1 VDYHEGLAGLI
12 VLFYLWDC
20 LHLLDP
26 DLVALAAAG
35 GGRWRVRFGARR
47 WQLAG
52 KDPLLA
58 NPFDPAESLFLLG
71 WRAGTGPA
79 PEPRDA
85 ATAANRLEAAAAALL
100 LPGRLCWI
108 SWMLAIVI
116 LPPALVLHLGPLP
129 VMACAGALY
138 VNVVLTGL
146 VVYRRRDR
154 LGLSGAT
161 IVKIW
166 VECLLCVPYGVN
178 LARKVALAL
187 PSRQLRLQH
196 IGARV
201 LDAAQRAQAWEE
213 CRARLGELMGEFDPG
228 TAAHE
233 ALAQEQARWRVEP

>member
-52 KDPLLA
+52 KEPLLA
-58 NPFDPAESLFLLG
+58 NPFDPAEILFILG
-71 WRAGTGPA
+71 WRAGKGPA
-79 PEPRDA
+79 PEPGDA
-85 ATAANRLEAAAAALL
+85 APACQPLVAVAAALI
-100 LPGRLCWI
+100 LPGRLCWA
-108 SWMLAIVI
+108 SWMLAIVV

-129 VMACAGALY
+129 VMVCAGALY
-138 VNVVLTGL
+138 LNVALTGL
-146 VVYRRRDR
+146 VLYRRRDR
-154 LGLSGAT
+154 LGLSGGS
-161 IVKIW
+161 IVKIGA
-166 VECLLCVPYGVN
+166 ECLLCIPYGVN
-178 LARKVALAL
+178 LARKAALAL
-187 PSRQLRLQH
+187 PSRQLRLQQL
-196 IGARV
+196 GAQV

-233 ALAQEQARWRVEP
+233 ALAQEQASWRIKR